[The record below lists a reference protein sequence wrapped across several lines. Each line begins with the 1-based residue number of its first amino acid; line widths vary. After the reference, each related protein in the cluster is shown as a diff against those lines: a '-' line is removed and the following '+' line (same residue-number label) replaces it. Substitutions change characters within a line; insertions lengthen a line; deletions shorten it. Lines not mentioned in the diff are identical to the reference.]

1 MHFKSRDPGSKFEAA
16 YPDAL
21 AVYCSDG
28 RFGHAIEELF
38 HHLGHP
44 RLDTLTI
51 PGGAGLLNHRT
62 SGYGDCDTFTRA
74 AEFLIRGHHL
84 TFVVLLAHE
93 NCGFYGLKYPDL
105 SHAEIAKRQRADL
118 LLAKAELEATHPR
131 LAVAAYLAI
140 PEGEHVRFDTI
151 TLD

>member
-1 MHFKSRDPGSKFEAA
+1 MSFKSRDPRSKFEAA
-16 YPDAL
+16 YPNAL

-38 HHLGHP
+38 QHLGHP

-62 SGYGDCDTFTRA
+62 SGYGDCDTFSRA

-93 NCGFYGLKYPDL
+93 NCGFYAGKYPDL
-105 SHAEIAKRQRADL
+105 SQGEVLARQRADL
-118 LLAKAELEATHPR
+118 LLAKTELAATHPR
-131 LAVAAYLAI
+131 LAVAAYLAR
-140 PEGEHVRFDTI
+140 PDGEHIRFDAI
-151 TLD
+151 TPD

>member
-1 MHFKSRDPGSKFEAA
+1 MTEFKSRESKFEPS
-16 YPDAL
+16 YPHAL

-38 HHLGHP
+38 LHLGHA
-44 RLDTLTI
+44 RLNTLTI
-51 PGGAGLLNHRT
+51 PGDAGLLNHRT

-93 NCGFYGLKYPDL
+93 HCGFYAANFPDL
-105 SHAEIAKRQRADL
+105 SHAEVAKRQRADL
-118 LLAKAELEATHPR
+118 LLAKAELTTTHPR
-131 LAVAAYLAI
+131 LAVSAYLAV
-140 PEGEHVRFDTI
+140 PDGEHIRFDPVE
-151 TLD
+151 

>member
-1 MHFKSRDPGSKFEAA
+1 MHFKSRDPGSKFEAD

-38 HHLGHP
+38 THLGHP

-93 NCGFYGLKYPDL
+93 NCGFYGAKYPDL
-105 SHAEIAKRQRADL
+105 SHAEIAKRQCADL
-118 LLAKAELEATHPR
+118 LHAKAELEATHPR
-131 LAVAAYLAI
+131 LTVSAYLAV
-140 PEGEHVRFDTI
+140 PEGEHVRFDAI
-151 TLD
+151 TPA